1 MSRKEVIPQRKALPS
16 AFTYTQARAAGIS
29 AERLYAWRAEGLI
42 DQIARGLYRWA
53 DAPEIDQDLLEI
65 ALRAPRGTLCL
76 VTALARH
83 GLTDIIPPRIDIA
96 LPRGS
101 RIPALRKTIDVH
113 VFTRETF
120 DLGREQLAVGDKLTV
135 GIYSPER
142 TLVDVIRLRH
152 REGPDVAWEALRR
165 WIARKGSRPSALLA
179 MAKHFHGAEK
189 AVRDALEV
197 VL

>member
-1 MSRKEVIPQRKALPS
+1 MSRKAIISARKALPP

-29 AERLYAWRAEGLI
+29 AERLYAYRAKGLI

-65 ALRAPRGTLCL
+65 AHRAPRGTLCL

-83 GLTDIIPPRIDIA
+83 GLTDIIPARIDIA

-113 VFTRETF
+113 IFARETF
-120 DLGREQLAVGDKLTV
+120 DLGREELAVGDKRSV

-152 REGPDVAWEALRR
+152 REGSDVAWEALRR
-165 WIARKGSRPSALLA
+165 WLTRKGAKPAALLA
-179 MAKHFHGAEK
+179 MAKHFHGAER
-189 AVRDALEV
+189 AVRAALEV

>member
-1 MSRKEVIPQRKALPS
+1 MSRKASTSERKALPA

-29 AERLYAWRAEGLI
+29 AERLYAYRSQGLI

-53 DAPEIDQDLLEI
+53 DAPEIDQDLLEL
-65 ALRAPRGTLCL
+65 AHRAPQGTLCL

-101 RIPALRKTIDVH
+101 RVPALRNAIHVHLFAQKT
-113 VFTRETF
+113 FE
-120 DLGREQLAVGDKLTV
+120 LGRETLDIGDRLSI

-152 REGPDVAWEALRR
+152 REGAEVAWEALRR
-165 WIARKGSRPSALLA
+165 WITRRGSKPAALLA
-179 MAKHFHGAEK
+179 MAKQFHGAEK
-189 AVRDALEV
+189 AIRDALDI

>member
-1 MSRKEVIPQRKALPS
+1 MSKKAPIPGRQTLPA

-29 AERLYAWRAEGLI
+29 AERLYAYRDQGLI
-42 DQIARGLYRWA
+42 DQVARGLYRWA
-53 DAPEIDQDLLEI
+53 DAPEIDQDLLEV
-65 ALRAPRGTLCL
+65 AHRAPRGTLCL

-83 GLTDIIPPRIDIA
+83 GLTDIIPAKLDVA

-101 RIPALRKTIDVH
+101 RVPALREMFDVH
-113 VFTRETF
+113 LFARETF
-120 DLGREQLAVGDKLTV
+120 DLGRSEFTVDNTLSV

-152 REGPDVAWEALRR
+152 REGSDVAWEALRR
-165 WIARKGSRPSALLA
+165 WLKRKGSKPAALLS
-179 MAKHFHGAEK
+179 MAKHFHGAER
-189 AVRDALEV
+189 AIRDALEI

>member
-1 MSRKEVIPQRKALPS
+1 MSRKATIPGRKALPP

-29 AERLYAWRAEGLI
+29 AERLYAYRSQGLV
-42 DQIARGLYRWA
+42 DQVARGLYRWA
-53 DAPEIDQDLLEI
+53 DAPQIDQDLLEI
-65 ALRAPRGTLCL
+65 AHRAPRGTLCL

-101 RIPALRKTIDVH
+101 RTPALREAIQVH
-113 VFTRETF
+113 VFARETF
-120 DLGREQLAVGDKLTV
+120 DLGRNEVNIGDRLSI

-152 REGPDVAWEALRR
+152 REGSDVAWEALRR
-165 WIARKGSRPSALLA
+165 WISRKGSKPAALLA
-179 MAKHFHGAEK
+179 MAKHFRGAEK
-189 AVRDALEV
+189 AVRAALEV

>member
-1 MSRKEVIPQRKALPS
+1 MSHKSVIPERKGLPH
-16 AFTYTQARAAGIS
+16 AFTYMQARAAGIS
-29 AERLYAWRAEGLI
+29 AERLYAYRSQGLI

-65 ALRAPRGTLCL
+65 AHRAPRGTLCL

-83 GLTDIIPPRIDIA
+83 GLTDLIPPRVDIA

-101 RIPALRKTIDVH
+101 RTPALRETIQVH
-113 VFTRETF
+113 VFARETF
-120 DLGREQLAVGDKLTV
+120 ELGRDELNIGDRLSI

-152 REGPDVAWEALRR
+152 REGSDVAWEALRR
-165 WIARKGSRPSALLA
+165 WISRKGSKPAALLA
-179 MAKHFHGAEK
+179 MAKHFRGAES
-189 AVRDALEV
+189 AVRTALEV

>member
-1 MSRKEVIPQRKALPS
+1 MSRKAPIPGRKALPP

-29 AERLYAWRAEGLI
+29 AERLYAYRSQGLI
-42 DQIARGLYRWA
+42 DQVARGLYRWA
-53 DAPEIDQDLLEI
+53 DAPQIDQDLLEI
-65 ALRAPRGTLCL
+65 AHRAPRGTLCL

-83 GLTDIIPPRIDIA
+83 GLTDIIPTRIDIA

-101 RIPALRKTIDVH
+101 RTPALRKTIQVH
-113 VFTRETF
+113 VFARETF
-120 DLGREQLAVGDKLTV
+120 ELGRDELNIGDRLSI

-152 REGPDVAWEALRR
+152 QEGTDVAWEALRR
-165 WIARKGSRPSALLA
+165 WISRKGSKPAALLS
-179 MAKHFHGAEK
+179 MAKHFRGAEK
-189 AVRDALEV
+189 SVRAALEV

>member
-1 MSRKEVIPQRKALPS
+1 MSRKAIIPRRKALPP

-29 AERLYAWRAEGLI
+29 AERLYAYRSQGLI

-65 ALRAPRGTLCL
+65 SHRAPRGTLCL

-101 RIPALRKTIDVH
+101 RIPALRKTIHVH
-113 VFTRETF
+113 VFARETF
-120 DLGREQLAVGDKLTV
+120 EFGREELDVGDKLSV

-152 REGPDVAWEALRR
+152 REGSDVAWQALRR
-165 WIARKGSRPSALLA
+165 WISRKGSKPAALLA

-189 AVRDALEV
+189 AVREALEV